1 MLQEFEKQRDL
12 NNSSTH
18 WKHQVINHS
27 RITAGYLAKYSQV
40 WFQLFF
46 FLVFLLPL
54 LVIHP
59 HQFPKFWGT
68 GEGLVHR
75 TDRCIYI
82 SFISFEMNL
91 FGENLKQD
99 SNRIQLKQVFVA
111 RYVQVMQHYF
121 TSVQTLSKSYFS
133 KQMYAWTCSFWG
145 LEMECDCQE
154 VTNIF

>member
-1 MLQEFEKQRDL
+1 MV
-12 NNSSTH
+12 S
-18 WKHQVINHS
+18 V
-27 RITAGYLAKYSQV
+27 V
-40 WFQLFF
+40 FF

-121 TSVQTLSKSYFS
+121 TSVQTLSTSYFS
-133 KQMYAWTCSFWG
+133 KQMYA
-145 LEMECDCQE
+145 
-154 VTNIF
+154 

>member
-1 MLQEFEKQRDL
+1 M
-12 NNSSTH
+12 
-18 WKHQVINHS
+18 
-27 RITAGYLAKYSQV
+27 
-40 WFQLFF
+40 
-46 FLVFLLPL
+46 FLLPL
-54 LVIHP
+54 LVIHPHQFPKFWGNLVP

-133 KQMYAWTCSFWG
+133 KQMYA
-145 LEMECDCQE
+145 
-154 VTNIF
+154 